1 MNGSTT
7 ASKRSPPPVPRDC
20 LIETP
25 ASYSRIVWLAESE
38 TPVVDRSGVGTVG
51 LGRAQQWTL
60 SVFNDARGK
69 RQQTRG
75 SS

>member
-7 ASKRSPPPVPRDC
+7 ASKRSPPLRNR
-20 LIETP
+20 LIDAP
-25 ASYSRIVWLAESE
+25 ASYPRIVWHVESE
-38 TPVVDRSGVGTVG
+38 TPVVDRSVVGTVG
-51 LGRAQQWTL
+51 LGRAQQGTL

-69 RQQTRG
+69 RQKTRG